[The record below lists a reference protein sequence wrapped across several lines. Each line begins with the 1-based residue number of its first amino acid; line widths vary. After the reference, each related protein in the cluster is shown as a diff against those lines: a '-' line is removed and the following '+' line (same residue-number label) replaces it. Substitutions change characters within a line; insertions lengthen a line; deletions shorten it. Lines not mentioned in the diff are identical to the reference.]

1 MAEKSNFEGKWIWEN
16 GDKEKKYIEF
26 KKNKGAYEL
35 FVVYDGKNR
44 VKADDLKLV
53 SDKTKGK
60 KPTWYLFSNTWL
72 SKDEK
77 KMFRV
82 ETQCVL
88 NGKPGTFVNV
98 TEFTFVNRNLIKQ
111 NVRGFVYDI
120 DKEEWVPA
128 ERDDFLIR
136 ID

>member
-26 KKNKGAYEL
+26 KKVKGVYEL

-53 SDKTKGK
+53 SDKSKGK
-60 KPTWYLFSNTWL
+60 KATWYLFSNTWL

-77 KMFRV
+77 KIFRV

-88 NGKPGTFVNV
+88 SRKPGTFVNV

>member
-1 MAEKSNFEGKWIWEN
+1 MEEKANFEGKWIWEN
-16 GDKEKKYIEF
+16 GDKEKKYIVF
-26 KKNKGAYEL
+26 KKVKGIYEL
-35 FVVYDGKNR
+35 YVVYDGNNK

-77 KMFRV
+77 KIFRV
-82 ETQCVL
+82 ETQCVMG
-88 NGKPGTFVNV
+88 NKPGTFVNV

-120 DKEEWVPA
+120 DKEEWVSA